1 MKTLIKME
9 PLKKQEKQSK
19 VSTINSSSDLTRKL
33 FEFQSNGLDKIYEQL
48 TKNNSINN
56 IINKSKI
63 NNVTDKCL
71 QKMLF

>member
-48 TKNNSINN
+48 TKNNSIKKRGFVQ
-56 IINKSKI
+56 ILTLFIS
-63 NNVTDKCL
+63 L
-71 QKMLF
+71 Q